1 MSTENRAKAAVK
13 KVEGNVQEAVGN
25 VTGDSEDKAVGQ
37 AKQASGKVRE
47 GIEDAKDA
55 IVDKAKQVSH
65 KVHDAVEDVKDKL
78 KK

>member
-13 KVEGNVQEAVGN
+13 KVEGQVQETVGN
-25 VTGDSEDKAVGQ
+25 ATGDSEDQAVGK
-37 AKQASGKVRE
+37 AKQTSGKVRE

-55 IVDKAKQVSH
+55 VVDKARQASD
-65 KVHDAVEDVKDKL
+65 KVHDAVENVKDKL